1 MSADLIQNET
11 IKQKHPTGLGFKGT
25 TKGIVCAGHHIG
37 SHLEP
42 HSLFNFLTLF
52 ERRKVRLKKL
62 ILHFKQQ
69 EIYGYGTQN
78 LFRLLRADSIP
89 RTRSLQSQPRLFA
102 EVVFNVYL
110 IGNTVV
116 LLFVTKELFFLCFFS
131 FSLSL
136 SHLFETRV
144 SLCSSD

>member
-1 MSADLIQNET
+1 MDERQ
-11 IKQKHPTGLGFKGT
+11 
-25 TKGIVCAGHHIG
+25 IG
-37 SHLEP
+37 SRACQLHLIYNMA
-42 HSLFNFLTLF
+42 SLF

-116 LLFVTKELFFLCFFS
+116 LLFVTKELFFLCFFPMQTTVLNS
-131 FSLSL
+131 ASLL
-136 SHLFETRV
+136 LRCAGCWGMAKVKCIVCFTN
-144 SLCSSD
+144 